1 MKPSTAGSQTTTLTA
16 AVRLVLSLLAVV
28 LVVVGLA
35 NFVVYIGTATSP
47 FPVLLSHPLA
57 ILAAGYLLTQV
68 ILPWFM
74 GNQSR
79 EEVAQREQLLRASGA
94 ALAATRTGGRIGGV
108 YVSRGWLAVQVFP
121 AGILLKPTLMRS
133 SAVLNGEVTGLRVKQ
148 GLLGGG
154 PYIEVTCS
162 TSAVNSRVA
171 MYVPPTSDVARAIEQ
186 ITGMRFAVPSATTAA
201 VGR

>member
-1 MKPSTAGSQTTTLTA
+1 MRFVLILA
-16 AVRLVLSLLAVV
+16 AIV

-35 NFVVYIGTATSP
+35 NFVVYVGTATSP
-47 FPVLLSHPLA
+47 VPVLISHPLA
-57 ILAAGYLLTQV
+57 ILAAGYLLTQL

-79 EEVAQREQLLRASGA
+79 EESAQREQLLRASGA
-94 ALAATRTGGRIGGV
+94 PLAATNTGGRIGGV
-108 YVSRGWLAVQVFP
+108 YVSRGWLSVKVFP
-121 AGILLKPTLMRS
+121 GGILLKPLLMRS
-133 SAVLNGEVTGLRVKQ
+133 SAVLNSEVTGLRVKQ

-186 ITGMRFAVPSATTAA
+186 ITGMSFGVRTATSAA
-201 VGR
+201 